1 MFDFEIKIA
10 KTPAEKNGALRL
22 RFDVFK
28 REMNPASRMPITKKK
43 ETDLY
48 DRFCDHLIVVDKT
61 KNLVVGTYRLL
72 LNSRV
77 NPKIGF
83 YSEKMFDIT
92 RIKTLGNNILELSRS
107 CVHKDYREGIV
118 INLLWN
124 GIAKYIKD
132 NHVKYLFG
140 SVRLNTTEPK
150 QVNNFFNF
158 VKNKYYS
165 SDEFRVYPLKKY
177 TFKEL
182 DEEDPVDDYK
192 KIFFGLPPLVK
203 GYLRLGVKFCGPP
216 AWNPDFGSVVF
227 FILLDIKNASDT
239 YRRHFLGA

>member
-10 KTPAEKNGALRL
+10 STKEEKNKALRL

-28 REMNPASRMPITKKK
+28 KEADPASKVPPHKKK
-43 ETDLY
+43 ETDIY

-72 LNSRV
+72 LDSRI

-83 YSEKMFDIT
+83 YSEKMFDIAN
-92 RIKTLGNNILELSRS
+92 IKALGNNILELSRS

-118 INLLWN
+118 INLLWT

-132 NHVKYLFG
+132 NHVNYLFG
-140 SVRLNTTEPK
+140 SVRLNNTEPK
-150 QVNNFFNF
+150 QVSEFFSF

-165 SDEFRVYPLKKY
+165 SDELRVHPLRKY
-177 TFKEL
+177 AFKEL
-182 DEEDPVDDYK
+182 DVDAHLDDYK
-192 KIFFGLPPLVK
+192 KIFFSLPPLVK

-227 FILLDIKNASDT
+227 FILLDIADAPAAYK
-239 YRRHFLGA
+239 RHFLGL

>member
-1 MFDFEIKIA
+1 MFDFEIKVA
-10 KTPAEKNGALRL
+10 KTAKEKNGALKL

-28 REMNPASRMPITKKK
+28 GGINPASKIITGKKR
-43 ETDLY
+43 ETDAY

-72 LNSRV
+72 LKSKV

-92 RIKTLGNNILELSRS
+92 NIKELGNNILELSRS

-118 INLLWN
+118 INLLWS

-132 NHVKYLFG
+132 NNIKYLFG

-150 QVNNFFNF
+150 KVSNFFSF
-158 VKNKYYS
+158 IKQKYYS

-182 DEEDPVDDYK
+182 NEDPPLDDYK

-203 GYLRLGVKFCGPP
+203 GYLRLGVTFCGPP
-216 AWNPDFGSVVF
+216 AWNPNFGSVVF
-227 FILLDIKNASDT
+227 FILLDIENASDT
-239 YRRHFLGA
+239 YKRHYLGV